1 MYTDPSG
8 YVGIL
13 VAGMGVMTSSEIQEA
28 QNEAIMFNIGM
39 NLLSQLWAIKEVH
52 AITYIATE
60 VILLIAVEDAL
71 DGDELQ
77 PAMRIAV
84 ELLEDALNDIESLCE
99 EAKINSESIAE
110 RIKEALYQAKSKGK
124 NPEKGK
130 KGGKDKDK
138 SGDKENQRSKNPPAR
153 RNRYSSRKEAYEAAK
168 RAGGGKEPR
177 HDLEDPKHPHYHP
190 DVKNP
195 QRTTPKEPCSHDH
208 YYYPKNK

>member
-1 MYTDPSG
+1 MNPSTGTFISMDSYQGSIYDPVSLHKYLNANANPVMYTDPSG

-13 VAGMGVMTSSEIQEA
+13 VAGMGVMTSSEIQEV

-130 KGGKDKDK
+130 RVERTKT
-138 SGDKENQRSKNPPAR
+138 NQVIKKIREAKIHQQEEIGIRLEKKLMKQPNELVEEKNQ
-153 RNRYSSRKEAYEAAK
+153 
-168 RAGGGKEPR
+168 
-177 HDLEDPKHPHYHP
+177 DMI
-190 DVKNP
+190 
-195 QRTTPKEPCSHDH
+195 
-208 YYYPKNK
+208 